1 MRTQAGK
8 EVHCAA
14 LCACEGDWSSVNAP
28 IWTPHS
34 CLSVFFFSFLFANL
48 SRRPGPLRFPQPHVH
63 STAEPDQSSRLAD
76 TTAGVHW
83 TVPACGATSFGN
95 RFRLDFIFGSQCFS
109 EVGFGAKLFF
119 PSSLYRWSNEGYR
132 LENDFCFCFFE
143 EDGNLDLSLRRQTTS
158 RKAFRHFRK
167 VFWH

>member
-14 LCACEGDWSSVNAP
+14 LCACACEGDWSSVNVP

-95 RFRLDFIFGSQCFS
+95 RVRLDFIFGSQCFS
-109 EVGFGAKLFF
+109 EVGLGQSC
-119 PSSLYRWSNEGYR
+119 SSPPVYTDDLMKGTD
-132 LENDFCFCFFE
+132 LKTIFVFVFFE
-143 EDGNLDLSLRRQTTS
+143 EDGNLDLSLRLQTTS
-158 RKAFRHFRK
+158 RESFRHFRK
-167 VFWH
+167 VF